1 MKVFLYIYQKM
12 SNEHQQ
18 QSSTLKLQNL
28 NHHRHYFN
36 HILNSDA
43 KTIQRNNLRS
53 LGEQSRNIV
62 IIENGDANSSRDD
75 RIPHYVHGASNSSL
89 LALQR
94 NAFNTSALLQHNKT
108 LQSLLQQ
115 NPPNNA
121 FDDKVPISVLQ
132 PIKEAKER
140 VMFNAKDSAKNIPEK
155 ELGTVLAKQQR
166 RGSIGNLIPIAKNEG
181 NSQQNLIEKV
191 LNSQSSRS
199 QTNIHGKQSLP
210 SLKSRNNNI
219 GNFQTAALLPITVN
233 MLPPLLLSNNN
244 PQQQDTN
251 PYQKKERNQVLTR
264 LKIVQHKT
272 TIPPESILKY
282 HTIGNA
288 QEQAQLPTSFFKTSK
303 FPRNQSIVDAS
314 NKKRNNEVQF
324 ASQREQPTKKV
335 LNTDLDIKTASNQ
348 SLAFNSSNHIP
359 PSLIQQ
365 QFSAFQ
371 NSQNQL
377 KVSQLIKAVQEQRR
391 RSDALATT
399 GTKKENIISTN
410 MMRYSTPDKSSLS
423 GSQLSSEEEESDYV
437 KGSNIKIRILPPQIK
452 VIDSPLKIV
461 DDPSIQQPDVKF
473 ETLNNFMSN
482 GLQIDIK
489 LKPPSPLPEISY
501 QLDDDSPVKYLV
513 KQGATNPYTFNE
525 KSTQLLPS
533 KSPLI
538 LPQVQHLLNET
549 QSSLGKSPVKDQQQL
564 SPNKSQKSLTNR
576 TNSNMVI
583 IKASNSPRK
592 SNFECQANMPEQIQQ
607 EQTPTV
613 PSISVKQGFRK
624 IEDNVPRG
632 FISTGNSG
640 KQYYLLIEKK
650 KRSIEFQKY
659 LEEMHN
665 DVINRNNNTQ
675 NQLQQAIIARRNSA
689 IIPSAEQQR
698 IKIIKRK
705 R

>member
-1 MKVFLYIYQKM
+1 M

-18 QSSTLKLQNL
+18 QPSTLRLQNL

-75 RIPHYVHGASNSSL
+75 KIPHYVHGASSSSL

-94 NAFNTSALLQHNKT
+94 NAFNTSALLQHNRT

-115 NPPNNA
+115 NPPKSI

-166 RGSIGNLIPIAKNEG
+166 RGSIGNLIAIAKNEG

-191 LNSQSSRS
+191 VNSQSSRS

-244 PQQQDTN
+244 SQQQDAN
-251 PYQKKERNQVLTR
+251 PFQKKERNQVLTR

-272 TIPPESILKY
+272 TIPPENILKY

-288 QEQAQLPTSFFKTSK
+288 QEPTQLPTSFFKTSK
-303 FPRNQSIVDAS
+303 FPRNQSIVETS
-314 NKKRNNEVQF
+314 NKKRNSEVQF

-365 QFSAFQ
+365 QLSAFQ

-399 GTKKENIISTN
+399 GTKKENIISAN
-410 MMRYSTPDKSSLS
+410 IMRYSTPDKSSLS
-423 GSQLSSEEEESDYV
+423 GSQLSSEEEQDYV
-437 KGSNIKIRILPPQIK
+437 KGSNIKIRILPPQIQVK
-452 VIDSPLKIV
+452 DSPLKIV
-461 DDPSIQQPDVKF
+461 DEPSLQQADVKF

-489 LKPPSPLPEISY
+489 LKPPSPLPEINH
-501 QLDDDSPVKYLV
+501 QMDDDSPVKYLV
-513 KQGATNPYTFNE
+513 KQGATNPYTFIE
-525 KSTQLLPS
+525 KSMQILPS

-538 LPQVQHLLNET
+538 LPQVKHLLNET
-549 QSSLGKSPVKDQQQL
+549 QSSQGKSPARDQQSL
-564 SPNKSQKSLTNR
+564 SPDKSQKSLTNR
-576 TNSNMVI
+576 TNSNIII
-583 IKASNSPRK
+583 IKASNSSRK

-613 PSISVKQGFRK
+613 PSVSVKQGFRK

-675 NQLQQAIIARRNSA
+675 KQLQQAIIARRNSA
-689 IIPSAEQQR
+689 IIPSAEQQG
-698 IKIIKRK
+698 IKIIKKK